1 MANKGLD
8 RLIPFLTVAVQQIGR
23 ELVGIIPAV
32 MMDMTA
38 ASAGKNQKIRVPITP
53 KADAEDIVIGTPPT
67 GDGDDFGDIELEID
81 NFKRAWFQWN
91 GEEELALGATVNGL
105 KENQIMQRLRT
116 LVNAMEAS
124 VFTEAITGAAGGSY
138 GVPGTPPFI
147 NDDMREFAQLVKML
161 NDAGSPQYGRQMVL
175 NTSAA
180 AALRNKPNLFKVNE
194 AGESGLLRQG
204 VFATL
209 YGFDIRESGGAR
221 VMEVGGVETL
231 PSAVFTRDAI
241 LLATRAPALPEG
253 GDEADDVTTVTDSV
267 SGLTFQVAAYPGYL
281 TRRIEVRVAWGVKTV
296 NPQNSFIL
304 HG

>member
-23 ELVGIIPAV
+23 ELVGMIPAV
-32 MMDMTA
+32 TMDMTA

-67 GDGDDFGDIELEID
+67 GAGDTFGDIELEID
-81 NFKRAWFQWN
+81 NFKRTWFKWN

-124 VFTEAITGAAGGSY
+124 VFAEAIRGATGGNF
-138 GVPGTPPFI
+138 GVPGTTPFGSG
-147 NDDMREFAQLVKML
+147 DMREFAQLVKML

-175 NTSAA
+175 NTTAA
-180 AALRNKPNLFKVNE
+180 AGLRNKPNLFRVNE

-204 VFATL
+204 IFANIM
-209 YGFDIRESGGAR
+209 GFDIRETGGATT
-221 VMEVGGVETL
+221 MEVGGNQTL

-241 LLATRAPALPEG
+241 LLAARAPALPDG
-253 GDEADDVTTVTDSV
+253 GDSADDVTAVTDSV
-267 SGLTFQVAAYPGYL
+267 SGLTFQVASYPDYL
-281 TRRIEVRVAWGVKTV
+281 QRRIEIRVAWGVKTV
-296 NPQNSFIL
+296 NPQNSFVL